1 MENIRPKKIVI
12 PGRFVLNIITRKK
25 NEWSRDSGICVKR
38 KLGVIHFASTHPVIS
53 GDRGLDKNFAGTLFK
68 LNPISEH
75 DKREV
80 I

>member
-1 MENIRPKKIVI
+1 MK
-12 PGRFVLNIITRKK
+12 IITRKK

-38 KLGVIHFASTHPVIS
+38 KPGAIHFASTHPVIS
-53 GDRGLDKNFAGTLFK
+53 DDHGLDKNFSGTLFK